1 MKEIRYILIPAWRF
15 KVDDAHECDIP
26 PYFVKSFSTKKE
38 IEDYLNSNDIERELT
53 FIKDDSL
60 MENAKRSGNNNPTE
74 VMRKM
79 LSYDLTFWVI
89 GVNPVGK
96 ENRIGIVQQEY
107 NDKEKHLKWK
117 YRSYFGGKLWK
128 DSLLFGIYR

>member
-15 KVDDAHECDIP
+15 KVDDVHECDIP

-38 IEDYLNSNDIERELT
+38 IEDYLNSNDITRELT

-117 YRSYFGGKLWK
+117 YRSYFGGKVWK

>member
-1 MKEIRYILIPAWRF
+1 M
-15 KVDDAHECDIP
+15 
-26 PYFVKSFSTKKE
+26 
-38 IEDYLNSNDIERELT
+38 
-53 FIKDDSL
+53 
-60 MENAKRSGNNNPTE
+60 
-74 VMRKM
+74 MRKM

-107 NDKEKHLKWK
+107 NDKEKRLKWK
-117 YRSYFGGKLWK
+117 YRSYFGGKVWK